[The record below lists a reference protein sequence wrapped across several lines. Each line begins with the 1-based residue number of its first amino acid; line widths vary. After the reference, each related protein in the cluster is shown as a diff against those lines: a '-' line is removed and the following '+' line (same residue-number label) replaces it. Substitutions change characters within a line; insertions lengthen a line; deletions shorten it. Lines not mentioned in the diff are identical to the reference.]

1 MLEQLISGEQ
11 MRKHKNFQPLLRAVM
26 VMAVVGAVVS
36 GVTFAALTSQ
46 QAVLAGNTIETATA
60 DLRVSTDGTTYSN
73 SLSGFDFANI
83 VPGGSAVPAAGY
95 NFYLKNFGGTPLL
108 LKLSV
113 GSTIANPN
121 NVDLSKVN
129 VILSSIGSGA
139 QPQSFTLAA
148 LIAANTTGGVALTS
162 PSPLMNGT
170 QQKFAVQV
178 SMASDAFSGSNASLG
193 SIDFDFS
200 GLATN

>member
-1 MLEQLISGEQ
+1 
-11 MRKHKNFQPLLRAVM
+11 MRKHKNFRPLLRAAAVM
-26 VMAVVGAVVS
+26 SIVGIIVS

-60 DLRVSTDGTTYSN
+60 DLRVSQDGSTYTD
-73 SLSGFDFANI
+73 SLTGFDFADV

-113 GSTIANPN
+113 GSAVANPD
-121 NVDLSKVN
+121 NVDLAKVS
-129 VILSSIGSGA
+129 VILTSVGSGS
-139 QPQSFTLAA
+139 QPQSFTLAS
-148 LIAANTTGGVALTS
+148 LISADATGGVSVAS
-162 PSPLMNGT
+162 PSPLMSGA

-178 SMASDAFSGSNASLG
+178 SMANDAFSGSSASLG
-193 SIDFDFS
+193 NIDFSFS

>member
-1 MLEQLISGEQ
+1 
-11 MRKHKNFQPLLRAVM
+11 MRKHKNFQPLLRAVT
-26 VMAVVGAVVS
+26 VMAVVGAIVS

-60 DLRVSTDGTTYSN
+60 DLRVSQDGNTYTN
-73 SLSGFDFANI
+73 SLTGFDFANV

-108 LKLSV
+108 LKLSI
-113 GSTIANPN
+113 GSTVANPN
-121 NVDLSKVN
+121 NVDLTKVS
-129 VILSSIGSGA
+129 VILTSIGSGA
-139 QPQSFTLAA
+139 QPQTFTLAS
-148 LIAANTTGGVALTS
+148 LIAANATGGVALTS
-162 PSPLMNGT
+162 PSPLMAGT
-170 QQKFAVQV
+170 QAKFAVQV

-193 SIDFDFS
+193 NIDFAFS